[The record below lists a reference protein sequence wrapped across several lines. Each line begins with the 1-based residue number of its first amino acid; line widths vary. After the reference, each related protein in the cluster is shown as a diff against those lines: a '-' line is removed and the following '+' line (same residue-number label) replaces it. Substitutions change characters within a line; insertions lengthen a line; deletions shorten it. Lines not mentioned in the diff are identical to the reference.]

1 MYKCI
6 TIYKHVYK
14 CVKNTY
20 TCTKSYKNVY
30 EIEKNGITVLE
41 NVLTLEEINKQ
52 NEKIFLDITLSDH
65 SGVINAKLW
74 ENVNLFSKRFN
85 AGDFVAVKGKPL
97 TYYNKLYINIFSI
110 KRAEKHIFSE
120 YGFQSFVKNNDH
132 KKIL

>member
-1 MYKCI
+1 MIKR
-6 TIYKHVYK
+6 TIISKLKEGRIIYGFYL
-14 CVKNTY
+14 CNFKNIKY
-20 TCTKSYKNVY
+20 SK
-30 EIEKNGITVLE
+30 
-41 NVLTLEEINKQ
+41 

-97 TYYNKLYINIFSI
+97 TYYNKIYINIFSI
-110 KRAEKHIFSE
+110 KRAEKHIFSD
-120 YGFQSFVKNNDH
+120 YGFQSFIKNNDH